1 MLKKFMQ
8 DRVENSLFKSYQVHK
23 VWLYGNLA
31 TRVRESGRF
40 AHDQSVAI
48 AALASN
54 LITGEVHDPERLQ
67 AMSADHITAAE
78 NLAASV
84 VADPEARAHAADAAW
99 WLSQLRL
106 LQGTS
111 PDKSAPTRNRVEP
124 SAYED
129 ALALV
134 QNAVW
139 LGNDSE
145 SKYYTTLANTYLY
158 GLEFA
163 DAFAAAGEA
172 LIRNPN
178 DWEAKRL
185 RATAGDFLKRARSNL
200 VNSK

>member
-111 PDKSAPTRNRVEP
+111 PDKSA
-124 SAYED
+124 
-129 ALALV
+129 LV